1 MSNIDIDK
9 QALRERYSPKPVP
22 KCHICGEEMT
32 IQRISA
38 SRITYGCTG
47 EGNDGYFKFGRTF
60 ADEHYEK
67 SRVTVVDV
75 SDPDVLELLDELE
88 HYKSREERVT
98 KLVLD
103 NSTSWDVLYEKLEA
117 AERRIANNERVMRA
131 VVEAASIRGIR
142 PFEGIECDPPT
153 LEENAEACGD
163 AMSARIRELE
173 ANPPKPHHNGL
184 MQISN
189 ELVQARQRIAELERS
204 ETQLINERDA
214 AESALADMYQAATG
228 ERPEWSNMFGF
239 ADAVDVVEERLA
251 TLEANQSQTT
261 PTGIQLITEA
271 IGAHGYIVDCLLQGR
286 PDLALEE
293 SRKWVSAFGQAA
305 EIVSAQDAA
314 GIKVKGE

>member
-1 MSNIDIDK
+1 MTIDK
-9 QALRERYSPKPVP
+9 QALRETAEKALPA
-22 KCHICGEEMT
+22 M
-32 IQRISA
+32 QRLLMMP
-38 SRITYGCTG
+38 
-47 EGNDGYFKFGRTF
+47 NDELF
-60 ADEHYEK
+60 DEAALN
-67 SRVTVVDV
+67 VDG
-75 SDPDVLELLDELE
+75 DVDAANAFNLLAGPETMLALLDENLQLQ
-88 HYKSREERVT
+88 REKDAIEAVALALR
-98 KLVLD
+98 D
-103 NSTSWDVLYEKLEA
+103 DMRQAREQLEA
-117 AERRIANNERVMRA
+117 AEKRIADG
-131 VVEAASIRGIR
+131 S
-142 PFEGIECDPPT
+142 
-153 LEENAEACGD
+153 
-163 AMSARIRELE
+163 
-173 ANPPKPHHNGL
+173 K
-184 MQISN
+184 
-189 ELVQARQRIAELERS
+189 RIAELENS

-271 IGAHGYIVDCLLQGR
+271 IGAHGYIVGCLLQGR

>member
-1 MSNIDIDK
+1 MSNIDK
-9 QALRERYSPKPVP
+9 QALRERYSPKPAP
-22 KCHICGEEMT
+22 ECHICGKEMT
-32 IQRISA
+32 IQRMSS

-47 EGNDGYFKFGRTF
+47 ATYDDKGCHYAEGRSI
-60 ADEHYEK
+60 ADDHYEQ

-75 SDPDVLELLDELE
+75 SDPDVLALLDENTQLQRE
-88 HYKSREERVT
+88 KDAIEAVALALRDDMRQAREQLDEAESGFAPLTVERLIREREELEKRV
-98 KLVLD
+98 
-103 NSTSWDVLYEKLEA
+103 
-117 AERRIANNERVMRA
+117 
-131 VVEAASIRGIR
+131 
-142 PFEGIECDPPT
+142 
-153 LEENAEACGD
+153 
-163 AMSARIRELE
+163 
-173 ANPPKPHHNGL
+173 
-184 MQISN
+184 
-189 ELVQARQRIAELERS
+189 AELERS

-214 AESALADMYQAATG
+214 AESALSDMYQAATG

-271 IGAHGYIVDCLLQGR
+271 IGAHGYIVGCLLQGR

-314 GIKVKGE
+314 GIGVKGE